1 MKISKTKLD
10 NLNACAN
17 EHGII
22 SAAAMDQRGS
32 LKKAIAKDR
41 AEVTDTDL
49 SDFKTAI
56 TKVLTPHASAILLDP
71 IWGLDAA
78 AARSKNAGLLLAYEK
93 SGYDTTSEGRLPD
106 LIEDYSV
113 RRIAEAGG
121 NAVKILLYINPFD
134 KKEVN
139 EQKYAFTERIGAE
152 CEAVGLPL
160 FLEPITYDDNI
171 SDAFEFAKVKPKY
184 VMAAMEELSKDRYG
198 IDVLKLE
205 FPLLA
210 QHTGGM
216 KASEG
221 NQIAYSRE
229 EATDY
234 LNQMGDMATKP
245 YIFLSAGVDMPVF
258 LESLEL
264 AAESGVRYNG
274 VLCGRAT
281 WKGGIPVFAKG
292 DASALEQW
300 LGGEGVDNIKA
311 LNKVLDS
318 SAKPWYDIY
327 GGMDKIEVT
336 S

>member
-1 MKISKTKLD
+1 MKISQTKLD

-17 EHGII
+17 DKGVI

-32 LKKAIAKDR
+32 LKRAIAKDR
-41 AEVTDTDL
+41 AEVTDEAM
-49 SDFKTAI
+49 SEFKVAVS
-56 TKVLTPHASAILLDP
+56 KVLTPHASAILLDP

-78 AARSKNAGLLLAYEK
+78 KARSDNTGLLLAYET
-93 SGYDTTSEGRLPD
+93 SGYDNDVPGRLPD
-106 LIEDYSV
+106 LIPGYSV

-121 NAVKILLYINPFD
+121 NAIKILLYINPFD
-134 KKEVN
+134 KEEIN
-139 EQKYAFTERIGAE
+139 EQKYAFTERLGAE

-160 FLEPITYDDNI
+160 FLEPITYDESI
-171 SDAFEFAKVKPKY
+171 TDAFEFAKAKPKY

-198 IDVLKLE
+198 IDILKLE
-205 FPLLA
+205 FPLIA
-210 QHTGGM
+210 QHTGGL

-234 LNQMGDMATKP
+234 LKQMGEMATKP

-264 AAESGVRYNG
+264 AAESNVRYNG

-281 WKGGIPVFAKG
+281 WKGGIPVFGKG
-292 DASALEQW
+292 DGSSLEQW
-300 LGGEGVDNIKA
+300 LEGEGVDNIKA

-327 GGMDKIEVT
+327 GGMDKIEVV

>member
-1 MKISKTKLD
+1 MKISQTKLD

-17 EHGII
+17 DHGVI

-32 LKKAIAKDR
+32 LQKAIAKDR
-41 AEVTDTDL
+41 AEVTDADL
-49 SDFKTAI
+49 SDFKIAI

-71 IWGLDAA
+71 IWGMDATK
-78 AARSKNAGLLLAYEK
+78 ARSNNAGLLLAYEK

-106 LIEDYSV
+106 LIENYSV

-134 KKEVN
+134 SEEIN
-139 EQKYAFTERIGAE
+139 AQKYAFTERIGAE
-152 CEAVGLPL
+152 CETVGLPL
-160 FLEPITYDDNI
+160 FLEPITYDDSI
-171 SDAFEFAKVKPKY
+171 TDAFEFAKVKPKY

-205 FPLLA
+205 FPLIA
-210 QHTGGM
+210 KHTGGL

-234 LNQMGDMATKP
+234 LNQMGDKATKP

-264 AAESGVRYNG
+264 AAESGVQYNG

-292 DASALEQW
+292 DASALEDW
-300 LGGEGVDNIKA
+300 LAGEGVDNIKA

-327 GGMDKIEVT
+327 GGMDKIEVV

>member
-1 MKISKTKLD
+1 MKISQTKLD
-10 NLNACAN
+10 NIKACAN
-17 EHGII
+17 DHGVI

-32 LKKAIAKDR
+32 LQKAIAASGRD
-41 AEVTDTDL
+41 VTDDDL
-49 SDFKTAI
+49 RAFKKSVTQ
-56 TKVLTPHASAILLDP
+56 VLTPHASAILLDP
-71 IWGLDAA
+71 TWGLEAA
-78 AARSKNAGLLLAYEK
+78 AARSDNAGLLLAYEE
-93 SGYDTTSEGRLPD
+93 SGYDNTTSGRLPS
-106 LIEDYSV
+106 LIDGYSV
-113 RRIAEAGG
+113 QRIAEAGG
-121 NAVKILLYINPFD
+121 NAIKILLYINPFD
-134 KKEVN
+134 KEEIN
-139 EQKYAFTERIGAE
+139 EQKYAFTERVGAE

-171 SDAFEFAKVKPKY
+171 TDSFEFAKAKPKY

-205 FPLLA
+205 FPLIA
-210 QHTGGM
+210 KHTGGL

-221 NQIAYSRE
+221 NEIAYSRE

-264 AAESGVRYNG
+264 AAASGVRYNG

-281 WKGGIPVFAKG
+281 WKGGIPVYGESGA
-292 DASALEQW
+292 DALTDW
-300 LGGEGVDNIKA
+300 LGGEGVDNINA
-311 LNKVLDS
+311 LNAVLDS
-318 SAKPWYDIY
+318 SANPWYDVY

-336 S
+336 A